1 VYGSPVNRPVK
12 LINWAKLGILVG
24 SISSAV
30 IGYSWLRVRLRPS
43 V

>member
-1 VYGSPVNRPVK
+1 
-12 LINWAKLGILVG
+12 VG

>member
-1 VYGSPVNRPVK
+1 
-12 LINWAKLGILVG
+12 LVG